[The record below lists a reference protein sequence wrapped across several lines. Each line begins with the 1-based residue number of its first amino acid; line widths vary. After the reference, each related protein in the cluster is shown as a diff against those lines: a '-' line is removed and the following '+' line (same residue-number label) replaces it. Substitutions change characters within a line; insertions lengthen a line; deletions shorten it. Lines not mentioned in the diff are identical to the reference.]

1 MKLIDIITNVD
12 KSDKNKHCKWSDS
25 FTWLQDYLGIPN
37 YGNLDS
43 DKLESDNKL
52 NLYWLTCWLCTDTWV
67 GSIVIYFEGQ
77 PAGILYKGARK
88 SSADAKFL
96 SSDIKKK
103 VKAYLIELTFMQ
115 EPEQEDDD
123 IFSECELNENEDPYY
138 QVSYPCQIL
147 EHKAL
152 LDKTVSVTISPYS
165 EQDRSWNNFT
175 KVKLVVDGV
184 EEVKVEANINDLYFK
199 LHLEQPNQGN

>member
-1 MKLIDIITNVD
+1 MKLIDILTYVD
-12 KSDKNKHCKWSDS
+12 KSDKNKHDKWSDS

-37 YGNLDS
+37 YGNLDH
-43 DKLESDNKL
+43 DRLESDNKL

-77 PAGILYKGARK
+77 PAGILYKSARK

-96 SSDIKKK
+96 SSDIKRK

-123 IFSECELNENEDPYY
+123 IFSEGELNENEDPYY
-138 QVSYPCQIL
+138 QVDYPSQIL
-147 EHKAL
+147 EKKAI
-152 LDKTVSVTISPYS
+152 LDGSIPVTICPHS
-165 EQDRSWNNFT
+165 EQNRKWNNFE
-175 KVKLVVDGV
+175 KVKVSIDETGKKKTVR
-184 EEVKVEANINDLYFK
+184 INNLSFN
-199 LHLEQPNQGN
+199 LHISQPTN